1 MSSINWIN
9 LPLPDKLSLIRS
21 LQLLRANADRWWL
34 KKRSKKS
41 DGSPARAARPKKPTI
56 EFKDPK
62 AAELFA
68 SFDQKQ
74 LSKWLKGK

>member
-1 MSSINWIN
+1 MNSINW
-9 LPLPDKLSLIRS
+9 LKLSLNEKLSLVRS
-21 LQLLRANADRWWL
+21 LQLTRANADRWWL
-34 KKRSKKS
+34 RKRAKKPS
-41 DGSPARAARPKKPTI
+41 GSSAKPKKPVI

>member
-1 MSSINWIN
+1 MTSW
-9 LPLPDKLSLIRS
+9 LKLSLDEKLSLVRA
-21 LQLLRANADRWWL
+21 LQLTRANAERWWL
-34 KKRSKKS
+34 KKRAKKATGKASK
-41 DGSPARAARPKKPTI
+41 AKKPVI

-74 LSKWLKGK
+74 LSKWLKGR